1 MNCKNHPNRETNV
14 SCSNCGE
21 GLCPEC
27 MVYTPVGIKCRE
39 CAAPNRGMLR
49 QGKPSQYVGAAA
61 AGLAVSAIGGLIL
74 NIAFR
79 GSILVSFIFG
89 LLVGEAV
96 RRGARGNRGPVF
108 MAIAATTTF
117 IGLLAAGYGL
127 SPMGFVFALVIAG
140 IAAYRLSE

>member
-49 QGKPSQYVGAAA
+49 QGKPSQYIGAAL
-61 AGLAVSAIGGLIL
+61 AGLAASVIGGFVLSMG
-74 NIAFR
+74 FR
-79 GSILVSFIFG
+79 GSLFVSLIFG

-96 RRGARGNRGPVF
+96 RRGARGNRGPAF
-108 MAIAATTTF
+108 MAIAAVTTL
-117 IGLLAAGYGL
+117 IGLLAAGYGFN
-127 SPMGFVFALVIAG
+127 PMGFVFALIIAG